1 MSPRPAGAPARLP
14 LYWSHSSR
22 RATQAINAM
31 RTRIKIC
38 GLTREEDI
46 DAAVAAGVDAIGFV
60 FYPKSKRY
68 VTPTRAAQLRR
79 VVPAFVDVVALFVN
93 PSPDEVRAVLDEVGP
108 ELLQFH
114 GDETPQD
121 CARHG
126 HRYLRAF
133 RAGAPGLE
141 TAEGLATYC
150 RAFGEAAGWLFDSYS
165 AGFGGSGHGFDH
177 ALLADVK
184 ADPVSRPLILS
195 GGLNPDNVAAAVQ
208 SVRPWAVDV
217 SSGVEVEQGIKSSD
231 RISFFV
237 AAVHVADAKK

>member
-1 MSPRPAGAPARLP
+1 MKSV
-14 LYWSHSSR
+14 
-22 RATQAINAM
+22 M

-38 GLTREEDI
+38 GLTREQDI

-60 FYPKSKRY
+60 FYAKSKRCL
-68 VTPTRAAQLRR
+68 TPMRAAQLRR
-79 VVPAFVDVVALFVN
+79 MVPAFVDVVALFVN
-93 PSPDEVRAVLDEVGP
+93 PEEAEVRAVLDQVKP

-121 CARHG
+121 CARYG
-126 HRYLRAF
+126 HRFLRAF

-141 TAEGLATYC
+141 TAEALASTC
-150 RAFGEAAGWLFDSYS
+150 RAYGEAAGWLFDSYS
-165 AGFGGSGHGFDH
+165 AGYGGSGHGFDYS
-177 ALLADVK
+177 LLDDVR

-195 GGLNPDNVAAAVQ
+195 GGLNAENVGQAVQ

-217 SSGVEVEQGIKSSD
+217 SSGVELEQGIKSSD

-237 AAVHVADAKK
+237 AAAQAADAKLKGN

>member
-1 MSPRPAGAPARLP
+1 MKSV
-14 LYWSHSSR
+14 
-22 RATQAINAM
+22 M

-38 GLTREEDI
+38 GLTREQDI

-60 FYPKSKRY
+60 FYAKSKRCL
-68 VTPTRAAQLRR
+68 TPMRAAQLRR
-79 VVPAFVDVVALFVN
+79 MVPAFVDVVALFVN
-93 PSPDEVRAVLDEVGP
+93 PEEAEVRAVLDQVKP

-121 CARHG
+121 CARYG
-126 HRYLRAF
+126 HRFLRAF

-141 TAEGLATYC
+141 TAEALASTC
-150 RAFGEAAGWLFDSYS
+150 RAYGEAAGWLFDSYS
-165 AGFGGSGHGFDH
+165 AGYGGSGHGFDYS
-177 ALLADVK
+177 LLDEVR

-195 GGLNPDNVAAAVQ
+195 GGLNAENVGQAVQ

-217 SSGVEVEQGIKSSD
+217 SSGVELEQGIKSSD

-237 AAVHVADAKK
+237 AAAQAADAKLKGN

>member
-1 MSPRPAGAPARLP
+1 MK
-14 LYWSHSSR
+14 
-22 RATQAINAM
+22 NVM

-38 GLTREEDI
+38 GLTREQDI

-60 FYPKSKRY
+60 FYAKSKRCL
-68 VTPTRAAQLRR
+68 TPMRAAQLRR
-79 VVPAFVDVVALFVN
+79 MVPAFVDVVALFVN
-93 PSPDEVRAVLDEVGP
+93 PEEAEVRAVLDQVKP

-121 CARHG
+121 CARYG
-126 HRYLRAF
+126 HRFLRAF

-141 TAEGLATYC
+141 TAEALASTC
-150 RAFGEAAGWLFDSYS
+150 RAYGEAAGWLFDSYS
-165 AGFGGSGHGFDH
+165 AGYGGSGHGFDYS
-177 ALLADVK
+177 LLDEVR

-195 GGLNPDNVAAAVQ
+195 GGLTAENVGQAVQ

-217 SSGVEVEQGIKSSD
+217 SSGVELEQGIKSSD

-237 AAVHVADAKK
+237 AAAQAADAKLKGN

>member
-1 MSPRPAGAPARLP
+1 MKSV
-14 LYWSHSSR
+14 
-22 RATQAINAM
+22 M

-38 GLTREEDI
+38 GLTREQDI

-60 FYPKSKRY
+60 FYAKSKRCL
-68 VTPTRAAQLRR
+68 TPMRAAQLRR
-79 VVPAFVDVVALFVN
+79 MVPAFVDVVALFVN
-93 PSPDEVRAVLDEVGP
+93 PEEAEVRAVLDQVKP

-121 CARHG
+121 CARYG
-126 HRYLRAF
+126 HRFLRAF

-141 TAEGLATYC
+141 TAEALASTC
-150 RAFGEAAGWLFDSYS
+150 RAYGEAAGWLFDSYS
-165 AGFGGSGHGFDH
+165 AGYGGSGHGFDYS
-177 ALLADVK
+177 LLDEVR

-195 GGLNPDNVAAAVQ
+195 GGLTAENVGQAVQ

-217 SSGVEVEQGIKSSD
+217 SSGVELEQGIKSSD

-237 AAVHVADAKK
+237 AAAQAADAKLKGN